1 MIKSE
6 TATLTSALRP
16 TRQALLFVGTILIM
30 GLLLFEQQPTA
41 RAANDDAA
49 EKRELITR
57 MLILTDGFKIGLDS
71 VSKMPFPNKDKLEK
85 VAPGKSEEIIQIIKD
100 ETVTA
105 LQSMQFEIENEVIK
119 LYAAHFTVEELRAM
133 LAFYI
138 TPAGVKSLRF
148 FPVVMQN
155 AQKIGIKYAKKAKA
169 IAGPRINRRL
179 REIRPSRSSG

>member
-16 TRQALLFVGTILIM
+16 ARQALLFVGTILIM
-30 GLLLFEQQPTA
+30 GFLFFGKQPTA
-41 RAANDDAA
+41 HAENDDAA

-57 MLILTDGFKIGLDS
+57 MLILADGFKIGLDS

-85 VAPGKSEEIIQIIKD
+85 IAPGKSEEIIQIIKA

-105 LQSMQFEIENEVIK
+105 LQSMQFEMENEVIK

-133 LAFYI
+133 LDFYS
-138 TPAGVKSLRF
+138 TPAGVKTLRF
-148 FPVVMQN
+148 FPVVVQN
-155 AQKIGIKYAKKAKA
+155 AQKIGIKYGKKAKA
-169 IAGPRINRRL
+169 IAAPRIKQRL
-179 REIRPSRSSG
+179 EEIRPSRSSG